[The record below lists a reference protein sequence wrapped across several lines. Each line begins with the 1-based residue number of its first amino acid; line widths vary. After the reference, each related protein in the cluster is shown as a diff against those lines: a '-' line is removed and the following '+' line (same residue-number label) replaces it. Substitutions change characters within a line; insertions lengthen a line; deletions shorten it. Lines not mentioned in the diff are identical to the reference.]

1 MTSLLGKMP
10 NSEVIHALLFLLG
23 FIQFLQYYYQSGC
36 LYRLR
41 ALGERHNMDL
51 TVGEYTSLLF
61 IFINDFEITQAEEE
75 GGTEQ
80 DKAWYIYLADLGIW
94 LQGVTGGTFGNLLI
108 NLLNDKGMSE
118 AMKTVEIT
126 F

>member
-1 MTSLLGKMP
+1 
-10 NSEVIHALLFLLG
+10 
-23 FIQFLQYYYQSGC
+23 
-36 LYRLR
+36 
-41 ALGERHNMDL
+41 MDL

>member
-1 MTSLLGKMP
+1 
-10 NSEVIHALLFLLG
+10 
-23 FIQFLQYYYQSGC
+23 
-36 LYRLR
+36 
-41 ALGERHNMDL
+41 MDL
-51 TVGEYTSLLF
+51 TVGEYTSLLC

-80 DKAWYIYLADLGIW
+80 DKAWYICLADLGIW
-94 LQGVTGGTFGNLLI
+94 LQDVTSGTFGNLLI

-118 AMKTVEIT
+118 AMETVEIT

>member
-1 MTSLLGKMP
+1 MVCPCLTCVTDILP
-10 NSEVIHALLFLLG
+10 NNEVIHAPLFLLG

-61 IFINDFEITQAEEE
+61 IFINDFEIMQAEEE
-75 GGTEQ
+75 DG
-80 DKAWYIYLADLGIW
+80 
-94 LQGVTGGTFGNLLI
+94 
-108 NLLNDKGMSE
+108 
-118 AMKTVEIT
+118 
-126 F
+126 